1 MLTIEIL
8 CKENVEEVLMYPQY
22 YVDDTQDIALLR
34 IIYDCDV
41 SNPTY
46 ILVGQDEQDERYY
59 LVVEDNET
67 SEDYYLEDSETLLEL
82 YERLLDECVN
92 E

>member
-1 MLTIEIL
+1 MLIEVL
-8 CKENVEEVLMYPQY
+8 CKENIEEVLMDPEH

-34 IIYDCDV
+34 IIDEDDG

-46 ILVGQDEQDERYY
+46 IMIGQDEQNEQYY
-59 LVVEDNET
+59 FVVEDNEM
-67 SEDYYLEDSETLLEL
+67 SEDYYPENSETLPEL
-82 YERLLDECVN
+82 YERLLYECIR